1 MRDRASM
8 SSQVDLTLR
17 SAAGLELTRRA
28 LDLIEK
34 HNVWPT
40 PLNIELFSHFIADPK
55 SALGVEIQDLLDLAD
70 PFTDRTGLRLAV
82 NYLPEARLAEHV
94 RTTGTL
100 LIKQLEDVSQA
111 ISRAQDSN
119 DNYSG
124 ILTDTSDSLTKAVAA
139 PAVKQLVETLAV
151 ATAQVQAETESLE
164 KRLSESVNE
173 VKRLQDNL
181 ETLRRL
187 VDTDALTKLANR
199 KAFDEEIQQAC
210 IQADKSGQSLSLA
223 LIDIDYFKSF
233 NDKWGHQ
240 TDDQVIRFVAS
251 TINQF
256 APPPRLAAR
265 YGGEEFS
272 IVFPNESAGKV
283 ESIVNDLREE
293 IANRK
298 LRRRSSND
306 DLGKVTVSAG
316 LAQRK
321 LGETPEA
328 LIERADQALYASK
341 RAGRNAVTNADAFAK
356 NPALKPPVKKP

>member
-1 MRDRASM
+1 M

-17 SAAGLELTRRA
+17 SAAGLELTRSA
-28 LDLIEK
+28 LDLIEQHK
-34 HNVWPT
+34 VWPT
-40 PLNIELFSHFIADPK
+40 PLNIELFSHFVADPK
-55 SALGVEIQDLLDLAD
+55 SELSIEIRDLLEAGD

-82 NYLPEARLAEHV
+82 SHFPEARLADHI
-94 RTTGTL
+94 RTTGTF
-100 LIKQLEDVSQA
+100 LIKELEDVSQA
-111 ISRAQDSN
+111 INRAQDSN
-119 DNYSG
+119 ENYSG
-124 ILTDTSDSLTKAVAA
+124 VLNETNDSLTKGAE
-139 PAVKQLVETLAV
+139 PPKVKQLVQTLV
-151 ATAQVQAETESLE
+151 GATEQVQAQTESLE

-173 VKRLQDNL
+173 VKRLQENL

-199 KAFDEEIQQAC
+199 KAFDDEIQQAC
-210 IQADKSGQSLSLA
+210 AQADKSGQSLSVA
-223 LIDIDYFKSF
+223 LIDIDHFKSF

-240 TDDQVIRFVAS
+240 TGDQVIRFVAS
-251 TINQF
+251 TIKQF
-256 APPPRLAAR
+256 SPPPRLAAR

-272 IVFPNESAGKV
+272 IVFPNEGTAKIETV
-283 ESIVNDLREE
+283 VNDLREE

-306 DLGKVTVSAG
+306 ELGKITVSAG

-341 RAGRNAVTNADAFAK
+341 RAGRNAVTNADAI
-356 NPALKPPVKKP
+356 PKKPVAKPSPKKP